1 MTAKQELMECIQN
14 LTQERFPA
22 SPFGKMPGVAGTLCN
37 LHGCLYRKAVWRC
50 KQMKQEYIQA
60 INEAMERT
68 NDIPLLDLIYQILI
82 KHEVRANNE

>member
-1 MTAKQELMECIQN
+1 
-14 LTQERFPA
+14 
-22 SPFGKMPGVAGTLCN
+22 
-37 LHGCLYRKAVWRC
+37 
-50 KQMKQEYIQA
+50 MKQEYIQA